1 MGLTVGVRPAVEGV
15 VLAANRGVSGA
26 RVGRVEA
33 KVGFTGGVRP
43 WVLRSDDI
51 PGLQGYRGEY
61 IEGGAGTAVVI
72 LGGASYIGG

>member
-1 MGLTVGVRPAVEGV
+1 M
-15 VLAANRGVSGA
+15 SGA
-26 RVGRVEA
+26 RVDRVEA

-61 IEGGAGTAVVI
+61 IEGEAGTAVVI
-72 LGGASYIGG
+72 LGDAWCVGGREGRKG